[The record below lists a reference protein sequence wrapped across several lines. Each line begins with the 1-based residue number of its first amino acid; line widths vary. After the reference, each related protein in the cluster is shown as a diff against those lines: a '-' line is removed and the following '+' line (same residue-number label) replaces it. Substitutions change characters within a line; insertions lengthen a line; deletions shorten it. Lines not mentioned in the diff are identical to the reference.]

1 MPAVIYSPNKKIS
14 AFFILLSKILCFLVF
29 LIGLMASAGW
39 QFNILIFKSILPSLP
54 IMAPNTA
61 VALAVSGI
69 SLWLLQEER
78 SESPW
83 RFLAYFFS
91 IAIGIL
97 GLITFLEYILGLN
110 LGIDSLFFKGAL
122 GSGKPV
128 RMSPQSSVLFF
139 LLGISLLLINV
150 RTKSGKKPSQYIIL
164 IVGTVALFT
173 FLGFIH
179 NVPSFYTISPYKGM
193 AAHTAL
199 AFLMLFL
206 AAFISRPASGMM
218 KTFSSEGISGYVAR
232 RLFLALFILVPL
244 DIIAM
249 TGHSKG
255 MYSHETEAVLHIF
268 FLFSTFIYLMFIG
281 FGSLD
286 KIQAVEEVNRAK
298 SEFVSFVSHQLQ
310 NPLTAIKWSSNALLG
325 DNKCLDKNQAE
336 NITNIKNGTDQMI
349 NLINAFLDVSKIEQ
363 GTFLEEIK
371 NVNLPEIADSVLEEQ
386 KPRIQQKELRIIR
399 EYEKNMPLVKMDA
412 KLAKIIFQNLVT
424 NAIQYT
430 QPKGE
435 IHVSIKPAGK
445 KVEISVK
452 DTGLGI
458 PYSQQ
463 AEIFKKLFRGQNIKK
478 ETKGSGLGLYIVKT
492 LLDRIN
498 GKIWFESK
506 EGKGTTFFVSL
517 PVDIR
522 T

>member
-1 MPAVIYSPNKKIS
+1 MPAAIYSPNKKIS
-14 AFFILLSKILCFLVF
+14 DFCILLSKILCFLVF
-29 LIGLMASAGW
+29 LIGLMAIIGW
-39 QFNILIFKSILPSLP
+39 QFNILIFKSVLPSLP

-61 VALAVSGI
+61 VALAVSGF

-78 SESPW
+78 NESPW

-110 LGIDSLFFKGAL
+110 LEIDSLFFKGAL

-150 RTKSGKKPSQYIIL
+150 RTKSGKKPSQYIVL

-193 AAHTAL
+193 AAHTAV

-244 DIIAM
+244 DILAM

-298 SEFVSFVSHQLQ
+298 SEFVSFVSHQLK
-310 NPLTAIKWSSNALLG
+310 NPLTAIRWSASALL
-325 DNKCLDKNQAE
+325 DSPQPPNQVQTE
-336 NITNIKNGTDQMI
+336 NIINIKKSADQMI
-349 NLINAFLDVSKIEQ
+349 NLVSSFLDVSKIEQ
-363 GTFLEEIK
+363 GTFAEEIQNINLLETAD
-371 NVNLPEIADSVLEEQ
+371 NVI
-386 KPRIQQKELRIIR
+386 KELEPQIKEKELNIIK
-399 EYEKNMPLVKMDA
+399 EYDKDMPMLKVDS
-412 KLAKIIFQNLVT
+412 KLAKIILQNLIS
-424 NAIQYT
+424 NAVQYT
-430 QPKGE
+430 PQKGQ
-435 IHVSIKPAGK
+435 INISIKTDGK
-445 KVEISVK
+445 NLNIIVA

-458 PYSQQ
+458 PQTQQ
-463 AEIFKKLFRGQNIKK
+463 PNVFKKLFRAENVKK
-478 ETKGSGLGLYIVKT
+478 ETKGSGLGLYMAKT
-492 LLDRIN
+492 LLERIN
-498 GKIWFESK
+498 GRIWFESK

-517 PVDIR
+517 PLS
-522 T
+522 

>member
-1 MPAVIYSPNKKIS
+1 
-14 AFFILLSKILCFLVF
+14 
-29 LIGLMASAGW
+29 
-39 QFNILIFKSILPSLP
+39 
-54 IMAPNTA
+54 
-61 VALAVSGI
+61 
-69 SLWLLQEER
+69 
-78 SESPW
+78 
-83 RFLAYFFS
+83 
-91 IAIGIL
+91 
-97 GLITFLEYILGLN
+97 
-110 LGIDSLFFKGAL
+110 
-122 GSGKPV
+122 
-128 RMSPQSSVLFF
+128 
-139 LLGISLLLINV
+139 
-150 RTKSGKKPSQYIIL
+150 
-164 IVGTVALFT
+164 
-173 FLGFIH
+173 
-179 NVPSFYTISPYKGM
+179 
-193 AAHTAL
+193 
-199 AFLMLFL
+199 
-206 AAFISRPASGMM
+206 
-218 KTFSSEGISGYVAR
+218 
-232 RLFLALFILVPL
+232 
-244 DIIAM
+244 
-249 TGHSKG
+249 
-255 MYSHETEAVLHIF
+255 
-268 FLFSTFIYLMFIG
+268 MFIG